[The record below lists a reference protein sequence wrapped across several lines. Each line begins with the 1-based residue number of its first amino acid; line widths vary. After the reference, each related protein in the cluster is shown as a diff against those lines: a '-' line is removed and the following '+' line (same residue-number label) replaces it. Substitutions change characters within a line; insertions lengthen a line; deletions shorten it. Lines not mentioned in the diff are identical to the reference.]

1 MNSSALEC
9 LVAMDTCAVVL
20 LFLAHALP
28 TCGGYVPNR
37 MLLESCWFSL
47 MRKQEQPRQCWLTLS
62 RNLAEHSLLVV
73 LGLE

>member
-47 MRKQEQPRQCWLTLS
+47 MRKQEQPRQRWLALS